1 MSRINEL
8 EQCLMLLQDQYDV
21 LYAAGLSTKK
31 VELWIELVRLE
42 LGMTVKK
49 DIKKA
54 G

>member
-8 EQCLMLLQDQYDV
+8 EQCLLLLQDQYDA
-21 LYAAGLSTKK
+21 LYRSGLSTKK

-42 LGMTVKK
+42 LGMVEKSEV
-49 DIKKA
+49 KKA